1 MSKRKNCHEDQVL
14 FKKINPLIQR
24 LKAFYHGFIN
34 MYKLIQITTF
44 VAVIA
49 DLIHKI

>member
-1 MSKRKNCHEDQVL
+1 MFKTYYFGMSKRKNCHEDQVL

-34 MYKLIQITTF
+34 IS
-44 VAVIA
+44 
-49 DLIHKI
+49 